1 MHKIKRKKLIKMNNN
16 YNIPYIP
23 INLINQNIYEELK
36 KLNYNLEKIQK
47 HLENNTKYQD
57 NNYLKKED
65 SYHII

>member
-1 MHKIKRKKLIKMNNN
+1 MHKIKRKKLINMNNN

-23 INLINQNIYEELK
+23 INIINQNIYEELK
-36 KLNYNLEKIQK
+36 KLNYNLEKLQK
-47 HLENNTKYQD
+47 TLDNNKQKE

>member
-1 MHKIKRKKLIKMNNN
+1 MHKIKRKKLINMNNN

-23 INLINQNIYEELK
+23 INIMNQNIYEELK
-36 KLNYNLEKIQK
+36 KLNYNLEKLQK
-47 HLENNTKYQD
+47 TLDNNKQKE

>member
-1 MHKIKRKKLIKMNNN
+1 MHKIKRKKLINMNNN

-23 INLINQNIYEELK
+23 INIINQNIYEELK
-36 KLNYNLEKIQK
+36 KLNYNLEKIQT
-47 HLENNTKYQD
+47 LLDNNKQKE

>member
-1 MHKIKRKKLIKMNNN
+1 MNNN

-23 INLINQNIYEELK
+23 INIINQNIYEELK
-36 KLNYNLEKIQK
+36 KLNYNLEKLQK
-47 HLENNTKYQD
+47 TLDNNKQKE

>member
-1 MHKIKRKKLIKMNNN
+1 MNNN

-23 INLINQNIYEELK
+23 INIINQNIYEELK
-36 KLNYNLEKIQK
+36 KLNYNLEKIQT
-47 HLENNTKYQD
+47 LLDNNKQKE

>member
-1 MHKIKRKKLIKMNNN
+1 MHKIKRKKLINMNNN

-23 INLINQNIYEELK
+23 INIINQNIYEELK
-36 KLNYNLEKIQK
+36 KINYNLEKIQT
-47 HLENNTKYQD
+47 LLDNNKQKE